1 MIKLLFFI
9 FIGISLIETGLSQRD
24 VKTEKIGTP
33 FIGIHYGINKPTN
46 DLNVRFGLL
55 NHLGILAGYKTKQNW
70 FFGIDNNFIF
80 GNQIKENN
88 ILNHLKDSY
97 GNITDVNGN
106 IAVVP
111 LFARGFNSNISIGK
125 VIPLFGPNLNSGI
138 FIHTGIGYL
147 AYKIRIESNSQV
159 IPQIELDYKKGYDRL
174 TTGLNTHQF
183 IGYSYLS
190 NNGFIN
196 WYAGFYA
203 QQGFTRNQ
211 RNLFFDQPEIPVSK
225 SIRKDFSYG
234 IKIGWFIPFYKRKPK
249 EFYYN

>member
-1 MIKLLFFI
+1 MRKLFFLLFLCYSF
-9 FIGISLIETGLSQRD
+9 IETCFSQRD

-33 FIGIHYGINKPTN
+33 LIGFHYGINKPTY
-46 DLNVRFGLL
+46 DLSNRFGLM

-70 FFGIDNNFIF
+70 FFGFDNNFIF

-106 IAVVP
+106 IAIVP
-111 LFARGFNSNISIGK
+111 LFIRGFNTNLAIGK
-125 VIPLFGPNLNSGI
+125 VIPIFSPNLNSGI
-138 FIHTGIGYL
+138 FIHGGLGYF
-147 AYKIRIESNSQV
+147 AYKILIESNSQV

-174 TTGLNTHQF
+174 TLGLNTHQF
-183 IGYSYLS
+183 IGYSYMS

-196 WYAGFYA
+196 WYLGFYA
-203 QQGFTRNQ
+203 QQGFTKNQ
-211 RNLFFDQPEIPVSK
+211 RNIFFDQPATLVSK
-225 SIRKDFSYG
+225 SLRKDFSYG
-234 IKIGWFIPFYKRKPK
+234 VKIGWYIPFYKRKPK